1 MVFNATFN
9 NVSVISWRPILL
21 VKETGVPGVYHI
33 YEIYV
38 IPFDKKF
45 DMKML
50 IHQKEIRIKTYY
62 NSWDLLVTKYLK
74 LYEYQFFVVFRFNA

>member
-1 MVFNATFN
+1 MASNFIGEGN
-9 NVSVISWRPILL
+9 
-21 VKETGVPGVYHI
+21 GVPGENHI

-38 IPFDKKF
+38 IQFDKKF

-62 NSWDLLVTKYLK
+62 NSWDPIGDKIF
-74 LYEYQFFVVFRFNA
+74 EII